1 MSTATAARVV
11 ARRHVSPRL
20 VAGLTLVVAFMNI
33 ASVATPGLV
42 RHLEFL
48 ADVLPVVGV
57 AAPGVSVALGVLL
70 LGLAQGLSR
79 GKRRA
84 WRIAVGLLGAQ
95 FVLQVAQRHPVVAVA
110 SLGLLVLLLVG
121 RDEFVG
127 RSAPATRRQAVATG
141 AGLLAASLV
150 LGWLAVT
157 VLDDATRT
165 GLSPVQRVGAAAE
178 GLVGVPSAVTAPDR
192 RASDAVYYLLL
203 SLGVLTL
210 GTTGYLLLR
219 TASSAP
225 RRSAADDAALRE
237 VVTRNGDGDSL
248 AYFATRDDR
257 SVAWSAN
264 RTACVSYRSVSGV
277 ALAAGDPL
285 GPRSEWPGA
294 IAAFVDVARGHAWIP
309 AVVAASQAGAEAWER
324 WGGFTALEFGDEA
337 VLERD
342 RFTLQG
348 RDMRNVRQAV
358 ARAVR
363 SGYTVTVARLGD
375 LDPQR
380 TALLRSCADR
390 WRAGD
395 VERGFSMGLGRIDPG
410 RDPDTVL
417 VTAELDGEPQALL
430 VLVPWGR
437 RGLSLDLMRRS
448 PTCESGVNELMISTL
463 MTGLRDGDVERVS
476 LNFAVFRDAIE
487 RAERLGAGPA
497 TRAWGRLLKTVSRWS
512 QADSLYRFNAK
523 FRPAWQPRYLVY
535 ATATGLPRVALA
547 YLDAESFVRLPHLRR
562 PRLGGRSRPASVAD
576 EAVGTV
582 DARPG
587 RR

>member
-1 MSTATAARVV
+1 MASVPLWVPTVTSALITVTMLAVVTVFLRYARDLTSWSGQREL
-11 ARRHVSPRL
+11 AIRRL
-20 VAGLTLVVAFMNI
+20 VH
-33 ASVATPGLV
+33 
-42 RHLEFL
+42 RY
-48 ADVLPVVGV
+48 
-57 AAPGVSVALGVLL
+57 
-70 LGLAQGLSR
+70 
-79 GKRRA
+79 
-84 WRIAVGLLGAQ
+84 
-95 FVLQVAQRHPVVAVA
+95 
-110 SLGLLVLLLVG
+110 
-121 RDEFVG
+121 
-127 RSAPATRRQAVATG
+127 
-141 AGLLAASLV
+141 
-150 LGWLAVT
+150 
-157 VLDDATRT
+157 
-165 GLSPVQRVGAAAE
+165 GAA
-178 GLVGVPSAVTAPDR
+178 
-192 RASDAVYYLLL
+192 
-203 SLGVLTL
+203 
-210 GTTGYLLLR
+210 
-219 TASSAP
+219 
-225 RRSAADDAALRE
+225 
-237 VVTRNGDGDSL
+237 DSL

-257 SVAWSAN
+257 AVAWSAN

-294 IAAFVDVARGHAWIP
+294 IAAFVEVARGHAWIP

-337 VLERD
+337 VLDRD
-342 RFTLQG
+342 GFTLRG
-348 RDMRNVRQAV
+348 REMRNVRQAV

-380 TALLRSCADR
+380 TELLRSCADR

-410 RDPDTVL
+410 RDADTVL

-448 PTCESGVNELMISTL
+448 PTCESGVNELMITTL
-463 MTGLRDGDVERVS
+463 MAGLRDSDVERVS

-523 FRPAWQPRYLVY
+523 FRPTWQPRYLVY

-547 YLDAESFVRLPHLRR
+547 YLDAESFVRLPRLRR
-562 PRLGGRSRPASVAD
+562 PRLGGGSRPATVMD
-576 EAVGTV
+576 EAVE
-582 DARPG
+582 AR
-587 RR
+587 RDLR